1 MRYFLYIAILF
12 GSISFGSCKKAMTK
26 TTLEKNLEQFDTLA
40 LNSAFEVHLI
50 QGTSN
55 AIRIEGASKILEN
68 IDFTIDNN
76 TLTIE
81 NNYHGNWMHPKNN
94 KVLIYLTVDTLNR
107 IIANETCIIQS
118 DNQLVA
124 DELGLIMK
132 SKLNNASL
140 DINCTTFYYWNNFPC
155 GGKITLKGTCN
166 EVKLWNVALMAVDAK
181 ELASQFGY
189 VDNASKGSIF
199 VNCAQKLSYKLT
211 GEGDIHLSGNPPVI
225 EKLEESGK
233 GKLIL
238 E

>member
-1 MRYFLYIAILF
+1 MRYFLYIAVLL
-12 GSISFGSCKKAMTK
+12 GTISLGSCKKAMTK
-26 TTLEKNLEQFDTLA
+26 TTLEQNLEQFDTLA

-55 AIRIEGASKILEN
+55 CIRIEGASKILEN
-68 IDFTIDNN
+68 IDITIDNN

-140 DINCTTFYYWNNFPC
+140 DVNCTTFYYWNNFPC

-211 GEGDIHLSGNPPVI
+211 GEGDIHLAGNPPVI

-233 GKLIL
+233 GTLIL

>member
-1 MRYFLYIAILF
+1 MRYALYIAVLLVA
-12 GSISFGSCKKAMTK
+12 ISLGSCKKAMTK
-26 TTLEKNLEQFDTLA
+26 TTIEQNLEQFDSIV
-40 LNSAFEVHLI
+40 LNSVFEVHLI
-50 QGTSN
+50 QGSSN
-55 AIRIEGASKILEN
+55 SIKLEGATKILEN
-68 IDFTIDNN
+68 IEFSVENN

-94 KVLIYLTVDTLNR
+94 KVLVYITVDTLNL
-107 IIANETCIIQS
+107 ITANETCNILS
-118 DNQLVA
+118 DNQLVT

-140 DINCTTFYYWNNFPC
+140 NVSCNTFYYWNNFPC
-155 GGKITLKGTCN
+155 GGKVTVKGTCN
-166 EVKLWNVALMAVDAK
+166 QVKIWNVALMAVDAK

-189 VDNASKGSIF
+189 VDNASKGSVF

-225 EKLEESGK
+225 EKLEEAGK